1 MFLDALA
8 CSIVCL
14 KRLSKSGPMAPQKGW
29 VAGAERPEWL
39 KNSLRS
45 GHVEITENLGMVL
58 VVRAGKAPVS
68 SFEVEAYALVF
79 AEGRWRDC

>member
-1 MFLDALA
+1 MLDSVPKETFEVRADGA
-8 CSIVCL
+8 T
-14 KRLSKSGPMAPQKGW
+14 KGW

-39 KNSLRS
+39 KTSLRS